1 VDWQASRF
9 RSTPFLW
16 FATLVRHREAAH
28 LTPRL
33 VLLVAI
39 LVTAFGLRAVG
50 RDPPARRRIAA

>member
-1 VDWQASRF
+1 
-9 RSTPFLW
+9 
-16 FATLVRHREAAH
+16 
-28 LTPRL
+28 